1 MSFMPKRPTKIGNS
15 LGVIIPSD
23 VVKETGLTYKTD
35 LEVRAE
41 GHRIVIEPVNLTDH
55 KIMKTFLGVLK
66 DYDKTL
72 QKLAK

>member
-1 MSFMPKRPTKIGNS
+1 MASKRPTKIGNS
-15 LGVIIPSD
+15 LGVIIPAG
-23 VVKETGLTYKTD
+23 VAKETGINFKTE
-35 LEVRAE
+35 LEIRSE
-41 GHRIVIEPVNLTDH
+41 GRRIIIEPVNLTDH